1 MKHVPA
7 AEQFHKGSFVNEWK
21 LRVNIDE
28 IEIKEM
34 FLDVK
39 RR

>member
-1 MKHVPA
+1 MRHVPA
-7 AEQFHKGSFVNEWK
+7 AERFHKGSFVNERK

-34 FLDVK
+34 FLDIK
-39 RR
+39 RG